1 MTCKRI
7 YIYALTLKNY
17 LKILFFIFFIFF
29 ICFSANSQ
37 CVSNQSFTLNPAGPY
52 SPGQVVTVNYS
63 LGNFN
68 GININ
73 WIHAF
78 QINLGIGWT
87 NLNPITAPLN
97 PAGSN
102 GNWTWDLQHTYPSG
116 FNFGPGWRFVNSG
129 TAGWGTSSDG
139 PFNMSFQVTV
149 AQTCTPDDLSIS
161 MSIFDDCT
169 TGGWTNGS
177 CCVDSLN
184 IYNGVVQVNQNT
196 IPTFSQVGPICK
208 GDLFTLPSSSTNVP
222 AITGSWSP
230 AVNNTSTTTYT
241 FTPNIGQCATTT
253 TMTVVVNNPTTPIFS
268 QVGPICKGD
277 LLTLPS
283 SSTNIPAITG
293 SWSPAVNNT
302 STTTYT
308 FNPNP
313 GQCGT
318 WTTMTVVVNN
328 PTTPTFSQVGPICKG
343 DLFTLPSSSTN
354 IPAITGSWSPAVN
367 NTSTT
372 TYTFNPN
379 PGQCGT
385 WTTMTVVVNNPTTP
399 TFSQVGPICKGDL
412 FTLPSSSTNIPAI
425 TGSWSPAVNN
435 TSTTTYTFNPN
446 PGQCG
451 TWATMTVIVDPVPT
465 VNLVTSP
472 NPACYGDDI
481 TLTAITSVNLNLYRF
496 QYNIGNGWQNIIT
509 TNNSGWGNINPQY
522 FNNIVTTTQFR
533 VRVRDGWGCS
543 PSPWSTITVP
553 INTIITPPISHN

>member
-1 MTCKRI
+1 MTCKSI
-7 YIYALTLKNY
+7 YIYVLTLKNY

-196 IPTFSQVGPICK
+196 I
-208 GDLFTLPSSSTNVP
+208 
-222 AITGSWSP
+222 
-230 AVNNTSTTTYT
+230 
-241 FTPNIGQCATTT
+241 
-253 TMTVVVNNPTTPIFS
+253 
-268 QVGPICKGD
+268 
-277 LLTLPS
+277 
-283 SSTNIPAITG
+283 
-293 SWSPAVNNT
+293 
-302 STTTYT
+302 
-308 FNPNP
+308 
-313 GQCGT
+313 
-318 WTTMTVVVNN
+318 
-328 PTTPTFSQVGPICKG
+328 PTFSQVGPICKG

>member
-385 WTTMTVVVNNPTTP
+385 W
-399 TFSQVGPICKGDL
+399 
-412 FTLPSSSTNIPAI
+412 
-425 TGSWSPAVNN
+425 
-435 TSTTTYTFNPN
+435 
-446 PGQCG
+446 
-451 TWATMTVIVDPVPT
+451 ATMTVIVDPVPT